1 MILMSAPGPSATG
14 RPPRGSSTAAA
25 PHWLDSRRLF
35 GIFILGLLLATGR
48 PAGAQSDYPTKPV
61 RFIVAFSAGTA
72 SDTVGRA
79 IADELSKLLGVAVVI
94 ENREG
99 AGGNIGHAA
108 AARAAPDGYTLLMG
122 TALLALTV
130 HSTAPPLYDPIKDF
144 VPILR
149 VAQIPAV
156 VVASSAAPFKT
167 WSELVAH
174 AKAKKGAVNFATSG
188 KGGSSHLLAEML
200 KREFGFDAQDVPYK
214 NAGQAI
220 TDTATGT
227 VDYFVANLPPARGLL
242 QSGQLRALAVG
253 SKRRL
258 ADHPDVP
265 TFAELTGKPDF
276 EITLWYGLFAPA
288 GTPAAIVAR
297 LARAI
302 AQAADTPAVRS
313 RLDAAGGAVSIGS
326 ATELALQLRADNTR
340 YRTLLKDLG
349 LLPAPN

>member
-1 MILMSAPGPSATG
+1 MDNL
-14 RPPRGSSTAAA
+14 R
-25 PHWLDSRRLF
+25 RRL
-35 GIFILGLLLATGR
+35 LGTSIIALSLPVVR
-48 PAGAQSDYPTKPV
+48 PAGAQADYPSKPI

-79 IADELSKLLGVAVVI
+79 IADELSKLIGVAVVI

-99 AGGNIGHAA
+99 AGGNLGHAA
-108 AARAAPDGYTLLMG
+108 AAKAAPDGYTLLMG

-130 HSTAPPLYDPIKDF
+130 HSTNPPLYDPMKDF

-149 VAQIPAV
+149 VAQIPAMV
-156 VVASSAAPFKT
+156 VVSSGAPFKT
-167 WSELVAH
+167 WAELVAYS
-174 AKAKKGAVNFATSG
+174 KSKGGAINYATSG
-188 KGGSSHLLAEML
+188 KGGSSHLLAEIL

-227 VDYFVANLPPARGLL
+227 IDFFVANLPPARGLL

-258 ADHPDVP
+258 PAFPDVP

-276 EITLWYGLFAPA
+276 EMTLWYGLFAPA
-288 GTPAAIVAR
+288 GTPPAIVSR
-297 LARAI
+297 LARDI
-302 AQAADTPAVRS
+302 AKATDTPAVRS
-313 RLDAAGGAVSIGS
+313 RLDTAGGFVSIGS
-326 ATELALQLRADNTR
+326 ASELAVQLRADNTR
-340 YRTLLKDLG
+340 YRNLLKDLG
-349 LLPAPN
+349 LLPSS

>member
-1 MILMSAPGPSATG
+1 MHT
-14 RPPRGSSTAAA
+14 
-25 PHWLDSRRLF
+25 SRRQLL
-35 GIFILGLLLATGR
+35 GSCLLGLSL
-48 PAGAQSDYPTKPV
+48 PAGAQSDYPSKPI

-79 IADELSKLLGVAVVI
+79 IADELSKLIGVSVVI

-99 AGGNIGHAA
+99 AGGNLGHAA

-130 HSTAPPLYDPIKDF
+130 HSTAPPLYDPVKDF

-149 VAQIPAV
+149 VAQIPAMV
-156 VVASSAAPFKT
+156 VVSSAAPFKT
-167 WSELVAH
+167 WPELVAYSK
-174 AKAKKGAVNFATSG
+174 AKAGAINYATSG

-200 KREFGFDAQDVPYK
+200 KREFAFDAQDVPYK
-214 NAGQAI
+214 NSGQAI

-227 VDYFVANLPPARGLL
+227 IDFFVANLPPARGLL

-258 ADHPDVP
+258 AGYPDVP

-276 EITLWYGLFAPA
+276 EISLWYGLFAPA
-288 GTPAAIVAR
+288 GTPAAIVSR
-297 LARAI
+297 LARDI
-302 AQAADTPAVRS
+302 AKAADTPSVRS
-313 RLDAAGGAVSIGS
+313 RLDAAGGVLSIGS
-326 ATELALQLRADNTR
+326 AAELATQLRADNTR
-340 YRTLLKDLG
+340 YRALLKELN
-349 LLPAPN
+349 LLPGA

>member
-1 MILMSAPGPSATG
+1 MNLL
-14 RPPRGSSTAAA
+14 R
-25 PHWLDSRRLF
+25 RRLL
-35 GIFILGLLLATGR
+35 GTCILGVTLPAVRATH
-48 PAGAQSDYPTKPV
+48 AQADYPSRPL

-79 IADELSKLLGVAVVI
+79 IADELAKLIGVAVVI

-99 AGGNIGHAA
+99 AGGNLGHAA
-108 AARAAPDGYTLLMG
+108 AAKAAPDGYTLLMG

-144 VPILR
+144 IPILR
-149 VAQIPAV
+149 VGQIPAV
-156 VVASSAAPFKT
+156 VVASGNAPFKT
-167 WSELVAH
+167 WPELVAY
-174 AKAKKGAVNFATSG
+174 AKAKGGAVNYATSG

-200 KREFGFDAQDVPYK
+200 KREFGFGALDVPYK

-227 VDYFVANLPPARGLL
+227 IDFFVANLPPARGLL

-258 ADHPDVP
+258 AGFPAVP

-276 EITLWYGLFAPA
+276 EISLWYGLFAPA

-297 LARAI
+297 LARDI
-302 AQAADTPAVRS
+302 AKAADTPAVRS
-313 RLDAAGGAVSIGS
+313 RLEAAGGGLSIGS
-326 ATELALQLRADNTR
+326 GTELAEQLRVDNTR
-340 YRTLLKDLG
+340 YRNLLKELG
-349 LLPAPN
+349 LLPS